1 MATYIAKNA
10 DGEQVNAIEIDEE
23 QIESWEA
30 LTGLTLELPPTPEP
44 AEAPDAETMEAALNE
59 LGVITR
65 E

>member
-10 DGEQVNAIEIDEE
+10 DGEQVNIVEIEPE
-23 QIESWEA
+23 QIESWQA
-30 LTGLTLELPPTPEP
+30 LTGLILELPPTKEQKETPDP
-44 AEAPDAETMEAALNE
+44 ATMEAALNE